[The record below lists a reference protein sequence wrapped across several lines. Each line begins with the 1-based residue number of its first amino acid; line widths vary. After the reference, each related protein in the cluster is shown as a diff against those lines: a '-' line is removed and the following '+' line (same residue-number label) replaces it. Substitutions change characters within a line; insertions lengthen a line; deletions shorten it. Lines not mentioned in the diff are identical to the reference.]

1 MVSKEKSSESYIATA
16 FDQHRGQMPSLPS
29 LDQFR
34 NYLLDHLKEK
44 SSSDLDKSMIR
55 IVRSSESGNG
65 KSLVAARLSEKCQN
79 GRRRKTVQLHDT
91 SIDFSGIVSS
101 WLPERGRSNIFHLD
115 VSSAAVLARSD
126 LVFSLAVLGGLNGSN
141 GTVWVRSRAEYYLIE
156 MTSLYNIDHRSK
168 TFNFEDV
175 LPTIVCLP
183 PFKTAQELEKNIGLT
198 NEFLRSNQPG
208 LWTYLFDHRKYFD
221 EVFQRP
227 YLYLNLLKDKSR
239 DNVLNYCSYDGQAK
253 KTDYLLDCLHTLL
266 DHCSIENPT
275 WLELTNFA
283 SFLNVQ
289 LGASEKSIFCNT
301 DHVGEALPGMKT
313 FVVTFLLR
321 MAKDFA
327 TRSAEISDESH
338 GDGFAK
344 PEIKDRQ
351 KWENLSHPYIFFNE
365 DRQTLSFFGF
375 LVNKNLDVIDD
386 QTGRILIPQVM
397 SSELYKGL
405 RMNGVDFT
413 KSFDQ
418 KSEVEKLAD
427 LCRVLGVRSLA
438 ANPDKSYE
446 LTADNAKKILAIHM
460 RFRSNIPV
468 IIMGMINNLIS

>member
-1 MVSKEKSSESYIATA
+1 
-16 FDQHRGQMPSLPS
+16 
-29 LDQFR
+29 
-34 NYLLDHLKEK
+34 
-44 SSSDLDKSMIR
+44 
-55 IVRSSESGNG
+55 
-65 KSLVAARLSEKCQN
+65 
-79 GRRRKTVQLHDT
+79 
-91 SIDFSGIVSS
+91 
-101 WLPERGRSNIFHLD
+101 
-115 VSSAAVLARSD
+115 
-126 LVFSLAVLGGLNGSN
+126 
-141 GTVWVRSRAEYYLIE
+141 
-156 MTSLYNIDHRSK
+156 
-168 TFNFEDV
+168 
-175 LPTIVCLP
+175 
-183 PFKTAQELEKNIGLT
+183 
-198 NEFLRSNQPG
+198 
-208 LWTYLFDHRKYFD
+208 
-221 EVFQRP
+221 
-227 YLYLNLLKDKSR
+227 
-239 DNVLNYCSYDGQAK
+239 
-253 KTDYLLDCLHTLL
+253 
-266 DHCSIENPT
+266 
-275 WLELTNFA
+275 
-283 SFLNVQ
+283 
-289 LGASEKSIFCNT
+289 
-301 DHVGEALPGMKT
+301 
-313 FVVTFLLR
+313 

-438 ANPDKSYE
+438 ATPDKSYE